1 MILDRA
7 RTLALAVDLV
17 DRAVAEGAELVVFPE
32 AFIAGYPAWVWRLRP
47 GTDWGLSEA
56 RHHRLLESAV
66 DLQHGDLEPL
76 TEAAERHGI
85 TILCGMHERDAELS
99 RATLYNTYVV
109 IGADGRILNRH
120 RKLMPTNLERMIWG
134 FGDACG
140 LKGVRPGDSIVIA
153 PGGEIVAGPMRQEKG
168 ILYADLD
175 TKRIA
180 NARRCLD
187 VAGHYARPNIF
198 RLHVDTRPQSPIE
211 FQ

>member
-1 MILDRA
+1 MCKLAIIQTAPVILDRA

-56 RHHRLLESAV
+56 CHRRLLDSAV
-66 DLQHGDLEPL
+66 DRQHGDLEPL

-85 TILCGMHERDAELS
+85 TLLCGMHERDAELS

-120 RKLMPTNLERMIWG
+120 RKLMPTNPERMIWG
-134 FGDACG
+134 FGDASG
-140 LKGVRPGDSIVIA
+140 LKVVDPATRSLSRR
-153 PGGEIVAGPMRQEKG
+153 VARSSRVPC
-168 ILYADLD
+168 
-175 TKRIA
+175 
-180 NARRCLD
+180 ARSK
-187 VAGHYARPNIF
+187 ASS
-198 RLHVDTRPQSPIE
+198 TRTWTRRGSQMPDAVWT
-211 FQ
+211 